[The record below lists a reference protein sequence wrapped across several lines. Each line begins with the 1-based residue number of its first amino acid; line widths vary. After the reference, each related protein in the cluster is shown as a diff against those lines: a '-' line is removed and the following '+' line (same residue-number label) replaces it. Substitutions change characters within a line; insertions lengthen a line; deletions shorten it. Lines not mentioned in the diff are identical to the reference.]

1 MVVAVLW
8 LSPQTGLSG
17 YAHLVA
23 DIVIGTLTYALA
35 YSLLHPRWPQEFKLV
50 FTAR

>member
-1 MVVAVLW
+1 MPKLIR
-8 LSPQTGLSG
+8 L
-17 YAHLVA
+17 Y
-23 DIVIGTLTYALA
+23 IVNIAIGALTYALA